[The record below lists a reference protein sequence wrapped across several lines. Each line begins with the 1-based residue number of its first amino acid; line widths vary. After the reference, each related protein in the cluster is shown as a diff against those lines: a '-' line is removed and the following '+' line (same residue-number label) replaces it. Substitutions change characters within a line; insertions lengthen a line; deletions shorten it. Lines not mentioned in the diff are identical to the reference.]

1 MFIYRIVAH
10 IDASII
16 HKLSRLCPS
25 LLTLIASSLDVD
37 LASSMASSTRY
48 IFLGSHAP
56 SPHPNAR
63 IKYEVLGDSGVQD
76 KPLMQ
81 EGGLEYDSD
90 NNQLTTYA
98 VDVND
103 GSAHIFKRSF
113 MFNRMDDSESQI
125 GLAKAMNVSDYTGED
140 DLFVAYESDS
150 HVVSHPQ
157 GNKDQVVLF
166 ARDEKKGWTHHLM
179 ETVEHAWQAVVVMFR
194 KVGISIRH
202 LLERIASKIPWDD
215 ISHTT
220 AFLSLFYKKLAP
232 ISQFGIDLAKDIYF
246 DALKNVSS
254 VSDRVLRKTMNK
266 LGVKDLNFGNSYQ
279 GALNSSESASSAKKE
294 EADANT
300 MMIHDRIFNNLANI
314 TMGRATKVLF
324 ENLVNVGMGAAEDL
338 ANAFQSDHLKNFAI
352 PKLDFEPGSSFFKMG
367 IAKIFNLLRSLLLG
381 SIPVLGHLFGAL
393 MQTIPLYWNMA
404 LSFMMFPFQRMPFF
418 GEFWATH
425 IGYLSV

>member
-56 SPHPNAR
+56 SPHPSAR

-113 MFNRMDDSESQI
+113 MFNRLDDSESQI

-140 DLFVAYESDS
+140 DLFVVYESDS

-179 ETVEHAWQAVVVMFR
+179 ETVEHAWQAIVVMFR

-220 AFLSLFYKKLAP
+220 AFLSLFY
-232 ISQFGIDLAKDIYF
+232 
-246 DALKNVSS
+246 
-254 VSDRVLRKTMNK
+254 RK
-266 LGVKDLNFGNSYQ
+266 LGTLSLNGFDMARSLFRGTLRNITSNTDNMFENVIDNLGEKNITWSSLMKDSKNFGNST
-279 GALNSSESASSAKKE
+279 SEPSV
-294 EADANT
+294 DANT
-300 MMIHDRIFNNLANI
+300 AMVHDRVINNIQHITIDYSNKGVLERLFKICSEAGSSVKDAFDINELKQLRMDRI
-314 TMGRATKVLF
+314 GYPRYNSLLKSTMG
-324 ENLVNVGMGAAEDL
+324 MGL
-338 ANAFQSDHLKNFAI
+338 
-352 PKLDFEPGSSFFKMG
+352 SFLR
-367 IAKIFNLLRSLLLG
+367 NLLVTFEHVASNLFA
-381 SIPVLGHLFGAL
+381 SI
-393 MQTIPLYWNMA
+393 MQFVPLYWNLA
-404 LSFMMFPFQRMPFF
+404 LEFMNLPLKVPYLYD
-418 GEFWATH
+418 FWTMNV
-425 IGYLSV
+425 GYAL